1 MTYANVTGGTA
12 YVLPYQW
19 AISGITYAFSSAQG
33 SGCVDTV
40 TPMTANAGGIF
51 NVKGIP
57 LYPAQALA
65 AIQDFDNHQVG
76 AAIPCQSLL
85 NQVSGTSIAS
95 TSSTPDYLVQLTG
108 VSLGM
113 GALVDDIGALVL
125 AFVVYKYLLVPIAK
139 EIGLMKK

>member
-1 MTYANVTGGTA
+1 MQNVTGGTA

-19 AISGITYAFSSAQG
+19 AISGITYEFSSAQG

-40 TPMTANAGGIF
+40 TPITANAGGVF

-65 AIQDFDNHQVG
+65 AIQDFDNHQTG

-85 NQVSGTSIAS
+85 NQVTASS
-95 TSSTPDYLVQLTG
+95 TSSASGFPDYLAQAG
-108 VSLGM
+108 INLGA
-113 GALVDDIGALVL
+113 GWLIDDIVL
-125 AFVVYKYLLVPIAK
+125 LGIIFVAFKFILAPMAK
-139 EIGLMKK
+139 ELGLIKK